1 MTLSAEHKVR
11 MLAFVVVCYYFLLFV
26 DIMVPLS
33 AVPSVRF
40 QASSAQFVTMLAF
53 LVNSLSLWTLQ
64 YYSKANALFKL
75 WPLCLVSLS
84 HPVCKEP
91 SRVQKEMASQK
102 HWQPGLRQELSSVI
116 SYIQKSLLVS
126 SSNSY
131 LDLCLLL
138 SPVFVLFAKPL
149 EGSSRKLASWK
160 HWQLELRQELSFV
173 ISYRKACSSYH

>member
-33 AVPSVRF
+33 AVPKVRF

-64 YYSKANALFKL
+64 YYSMADALFKL

-91 SRVQKEMASQK
+91 SRVQ
-102 HWQPGLRQELSSVI
+102 
-116 SYIQKSLLVS
+116 
-126 SSNSY
+126 
-131 LDLCLLL
+131 
-138 SPVFVLFAKPL
+138 
-149 EGSSRKLASWK
+149 
-160 HWQLELRQELSFV
+160 
-173 ISYRKACSSYH
+173 